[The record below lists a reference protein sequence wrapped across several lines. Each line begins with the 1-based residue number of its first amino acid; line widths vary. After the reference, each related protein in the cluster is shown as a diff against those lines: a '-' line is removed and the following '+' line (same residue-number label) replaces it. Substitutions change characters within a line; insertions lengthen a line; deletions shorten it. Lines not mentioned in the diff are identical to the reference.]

1 VTQNIKDRVVVI
13 TGATATKHAVRV
25 ISEGLRQEVK
35 AYNIRTTVISPGSVA
50 TELPNSTTDP
60 ATWRRESARPT
71 RSPSRLSPSPIW

>member
-1 VTQNIKDRVVVI
+1 VRQDIKGRVVVI

-35 AYNIRTTVISPGSVA
+35 AYNIRTTVISPGAGA

-60 ATWRRESARPT
+60 DMAERVRMARDRHPG
-71 RSPSRLSPSPIW
+71 